1 MAKKDLKVF
10 LKDNKFAVASDI
22 VNGYKTHLQNYLND
36 INFAIQQN
44 ESEEHLKG
52 ILVKF
57 LRDAFYFENKYS
69 SSRWNCSPT

>member
-10 LKDNKFAVASDI
+10 LKDNKFTIASDVI
-22 VNGYKTHLQNYLND
+22 SKYKTYLQNYLND

-52 ILVKF
+52 IFVKF
-57 LRDAFYFENKYS
+57 LRESLYFENKYS
-69 SSRWNCSPT
+69 INW